1 MTTAVAANAT
11 AARKSPS
18 PRGLIRT
25 VLRVHRPALLMWCAY
40 VLLMTGWMLWV
51 HHVSGAQARAA
62 QDICRANDGVCVDFD
77 TFAFEE
83 GMSMVGAFVA
93 YTSYAV
99 AAWAGASLTGR
110 ELESGTARL
119 AWTQS
124 VTPARWLT
132 VKLAVPA
139 VALTVGTTVLMLVYR
154 WIWSANEGVRS
165 DEWFYGDPFVN
176 RGPAV
181 VAYALCAL
189 AVGALAGLAL
199 KRALP
204 ALGTALAFIV
214 CFHLY
219 LDERSDT
226 LWPAKTL
233 TGTTASRLP
242 MSADQL
248 ELGAVTGSGA
258 RINDLSCFDV
268 DTDAGYA
275 KCMADNGFTDLYA
288 EVHPQSHFW
297 PLHLMTTG
305 LVLAVT
311 ALLVLA
317 SFHLLR
323 RRTGGTS

>member
-1 MTTAVAANAT
+1 MTTAVAATAT

-77 TFAFEE
+77 AFAFEE

-275 KCMADNGFTDLYA
+275 RCMADNGFTDLYA

>member
-25 VLRVHRPALLMWCAY
+25 VLRVHRPAPLMWCAY

>member
-1 MTTAVAANAT
+1 MTTTVDAT
-11 AARKSPS
+11 APTT
-18 PRGLIRT
+18 RGRLRPHGLTRT
-25 VLRVHRPALLMWCAY
+25 VLRVHRPALLVWCAY
-40 VLLMTGWMLWV
+40 VVVTVGWMLWLHYV
-51 HHVSGAQARAA
+51 TGAQARAA
-62 QDICRANDGVCVDFD
+62 RDICRAKDGACVDFD
-77 TFAFEE
+77 TFAFDQ
-83 GMSMVGAFVA
+83 GMSMAGALVA

-124 VTPARWLT
+124 VTPTRWLT

-139 VALTVGTTVLMLVYR
+139 VVLTVGTTVLMLVYR

-165 DEWFYGDPFVN
+165 DEWYYSDPFVN

-204 ALGTALAFIV
+204 ALGTALAFIA

-233 TGTTASRLP
+233 TGTAASRLP

-258 RINDLSCFDV
+258 RINDLTCFDM
-268 DTDAGYA
+268 DTDTGYA
-275 KCMADNGFTDLYA
+275 RCMADNGFTDLYA